1 MGTMLRY
8 LHHPASQPCRAAQQF
23 MLENDIPFEVELVD
37 ITTDINERPEFREKY
52 NPTGQVPILV
62 DGDFVIWESA
72 AIAFYLN
79 EKFKCPGHWFGRD
92 AQQKGHIQQFLQ
104 WYAYTLRL
112 GGGAFHWTIFA
123 PMIYGYDKD
132 FSAEIKKGR
141 YLLYES
147 LDLLETYW
155 LKDRDYLCGDE
166 ISYGDL
172 AAYQDLVSHD
182 AGKIIPNRVWK
193 KHPKVSAWFDTMAK
207 RTHAKT
213 VSAWQ
218 YENVGKILNDG
229 VKFEFKRKT
238 AVLKGS
244 EVHSG
249 HNHGIIYAG
258 EDDSYLKEE
267 SDSSA
272 AA

>member
-1 MGTMLRY
+1 MSTTLRY

-23 MLENDIPFEVELVD
+23 MLENDIPFDAELVD

-72 AIAFYLN
+72 AIASYLN
-79 EKFKCPGHWFGRD
+79 EKFHCPTHWFGRD
-92 AQQKGHIQQFLQ
+92 PQQKAHIQQFLQ

-123 PMIYGYDKD
+123 PMIYGEDKD

-155 LKDRDYLCGDE
+155 LKDRQYLCGDE

-172 AAYQDLVSHD
+172 AASQDLVSHD
-182 AGKIIPNRVWK
+182 AGKIIPDGVWQ
-193 KHPKVSAWFDTMAK
+193 KHPKVRAWFEEMAK
-207 RTHAKT
+207 RPHAKT

-229 VKFEFKRKT
+229 VKFEFTRKT

-258 EDDSYLKEE
+258 EDDSYLK
-267 SDSSA
+267 
-272 AA
+272 